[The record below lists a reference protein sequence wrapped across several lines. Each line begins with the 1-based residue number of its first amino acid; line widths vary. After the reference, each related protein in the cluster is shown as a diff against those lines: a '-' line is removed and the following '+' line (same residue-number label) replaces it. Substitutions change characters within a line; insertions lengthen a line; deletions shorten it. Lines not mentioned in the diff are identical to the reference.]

1 MSDSYK
7 GARTVTTAGLTLS
20 AGNVFSGFLA
30 STSTTSVT
38 VSGTRTYDLSG
49 ANVPVVIGTG
59 VGIPVPIKANHIKPA
74 GGNVIIFFD

>member
-7 GARTVTTAGLTLS
+7 GARTVTTDGLTLS
-20 AGNVFSGFLA
+20 AGNVFSGFISA
-30 STSTTSVT
+30 TSQNVT
-38 VSGTRTYDLSG
+38 ISGTRTYDLSG

-59 VGIPVPIKANHIKPA
+59 IGIVVPIKANHIKPA